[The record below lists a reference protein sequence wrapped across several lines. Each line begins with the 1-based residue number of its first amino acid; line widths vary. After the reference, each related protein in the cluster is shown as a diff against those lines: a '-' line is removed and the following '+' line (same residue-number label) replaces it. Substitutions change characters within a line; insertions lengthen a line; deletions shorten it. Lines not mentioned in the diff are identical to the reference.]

1 MKLFKEKENIVVA
14 KVLFIEERFI
24 YLCYE
29 ICKEAEEF
37 EILKK
42 DAHITTSLTS
52 FKKYVK
58 KRPLIV
64 IFSGDNVLYSENRE
78 LFKSS
83 DENFYRTYYKNEED
97 KEFVALVRKE
107 QVDFMLDVLLEE
119 NFLIVDV
126 YIGVL
131 VLSLLSEKYIQ
142 KNKVI
147 IDGVELSFNEENCL
161 QNIFVNEEKEKVN
174 EEGLVLS
181 SVLNTFYPS
190 GNIVNICKNNLLE
203 VNREELENKIKFT
216 FLSKVGFF
224 SLLLIATIVYS
235 IGQYFVVKNK
245 QIETQMH
252 SDVNKRKKLISL
264 KKEERRK
271 EEMLKLSGFYQS
283 NLLSFY
289 IDALVKIL
297 PQGITLSKIDI
308 FPLEKKTQKNKKIQ
322 MKDGVILIKGFFL
335 EVSEFNS
342 WIFKMKKEINIE
354 KVSILEYEKE
364 KEGTSFELQILLK

>member
-1 MKLFKEKENIVVA
+1 
-14 KVLFIEERFI
+14 
-24 YLCYE
+24 
-29 ICKEAEEF
+29 
-37 EILKK
+37 
-42 DAHITTSLTS
+42 
-52 FKKYVK
+52 
-58 KRPLIV
+58 
-64 IFSGDNVLYSENRE
+64 
-78 LFKSS
+78 SS

-147 IDGVELSFNEENCL
+147 MDGVELSFNEENCL

>member
-1 MKLFKEKENIVVA
+1 
-14 KVLFIEERFI
+14 
-24 YLCYE
+24 
-29 ICKEAEEF
+29 
-37 EILKK
+37 
-42 DAHITTSLTS
+42 
-52 FKKYVK
+52 
-58 KRPLIV
+58 
-64 IFSGDNVLYSENRE
+64 
-78 LFKSS
+78 
-83 DENFYRTYYKNEED
+83 
-97 KEFVALVRKE
+97 
-107 QVDFMLDVLLEE
+107 
-119 NFLIVDV
+119 
-126 YIGVL
+126 

-147 IDGVELSFNEENCL
+147 MDGVELSFNEENCL